1 MDRTIHDF
9 DLSGLRTLYKT
20 NSSARHVLES
30 FAGRIN
36 NWSSTTVS
44 SLESYFK
51 LTGLKISRKEIRL
64 MFMEFEKFKCGR
76 FIIGKVSGNRNF
88 QSRFIWTVPMTR
100 VGRLALDKRN

>member
-1 MDRTIHDF
+1 MDPTIRDF

-20 NSSARHVLES
+20 SSSARHVLES

-36 NWSSTTVS
+36 NWSITTVS

-51 LTGLKISRKEIRL
+51 LTGLKISRKEIKL
-64 MFMEFEKFKCGR
+64 VFMEFEKFNCGQ
-76 FIIGKVSGNRNF
+76 FIIGNVSGNRNF
-88 QSRFIWTVPMTR
+88 QTRFVWTVPMTK